1 MFSEY
6 DVVRLRSA
14 SHNAPGIPSGTS
26 GTVLLIH
33 PATPPAYEVEFVDI
47 AGESLG
53 WFTMQESGL
62 ELEWKAPPPDEKS

>member
-6 DVVRLRSA
+6 DVVRLLSA
-14 SHNAPGIPSGTS
+14 SANAPGIPAGTS

-33 PATPPAYEVEFVDI
+33 PAMPPAYEVEFLDK

-53 WFTMQESGL
+53 WFTMQESDL
-62 ELEWKAPPPDEKS
+62 ELEERAPPR